1 MLFKLLRREID
12 ALLLTLIEQP
22 GIAAGLDAEADRGAP
37 GAADFASAPR
47 QQRVM
52 DAVLRLLAATRSA
65 A

>member
-22 GIAAGLDAEADRGAP
+22 GIAAGLDTEADRGAP
-37 GAADFASAPR
+37 GAGSASVPR

-52 DAVLRLLAATRSA
+52 DAVLRLLAATRGA
-65 A
+65 